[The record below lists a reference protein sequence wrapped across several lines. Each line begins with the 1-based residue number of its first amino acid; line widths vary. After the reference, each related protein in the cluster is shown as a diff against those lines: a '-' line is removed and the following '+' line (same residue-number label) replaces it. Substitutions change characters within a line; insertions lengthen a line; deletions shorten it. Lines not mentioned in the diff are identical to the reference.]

1 MKHKITSACLLLLFV
16 VAAYV
21 FLIKGVK
28 PFLEEVVSSDLF
40 LIDSDDP
47 AEKFSIVTNDKSRLA
62 ALQCNQYLRNN
73 YEDVSIGE
81 LTEDDYDAWALGNY
95 SYVINTATKAA
106 SKPGSGQSIE
116 KFVCKIQW
124 NEGDPL
130 DYDNWEIIQFDY
142 TQPAE
147 LSASTTKNR

>member
-1 MKHKITSACLLLLFV
+1 MKHKITSAVLLLFFV

-21 FLIKGVK
+21 FLIKGVR

-40 LIDSDDP
+40 LVDSDDP
-47 AEKFSIVTNDKSRLA
+47 AEKFAIVSNDKSRLA

-73 YEDVSIGE
+73 YENITIGE

-106 SKPGSGQSIE
+106 SKPAGGQTIE
-116 KFVCKIQW
+116 KFVCVIQW

-130 DYDNWEIIQFDY
+130 DFDNWEITQFDY
-142 TQPAE
+142 TSPAE
-147 LSASTTKNR
+147 LSASTTNNR